1 MKYDL
6 DYSKLSIDSDSSEPL
21 HMQLKRALKRE
32 LRGLMPN
39 RQVILMSE
47 RELASM
53 LKLSRPTV
61 HRVYDELLTEGIVS
75 RRADRSL
82 EVCPQA
88 RSRIVGNYRVIGVLL
103 PTDFPTFVD
112 RNNSVMNYLKGI
124 IGRASE
130 LNISC
135 LMLQPPTGEITV
147 AALGAFVEAHFPK
160 LCGVI
165 HLGGLYDDP
174 GENDAVLTYLMSQTE
189 IPQVC
194 LSGVSSYSNVGAVY
208 ADPAVGVRELFKSLK
223 ARKIHSIGIVDSYG
237 MVRTPAEVFTYI
249 SSIRIDAMLNVAGE
263 CGVDCRISV
272 GKNEYQQWLHQVID
286 LLQSPNRPEVLICYN
301 DTVARTVMELARL
314 QGIAVPDELSV
325 VGYDGGDPELASIR
339 TNQQQVAEAAVEM
352 IVEHFEHG
360 VSKTNRILTLP
371 TEFADGRSL
380 KRTAG
385 GAAKPRTRRK
395 PVRMQYFN
403 ERRDSE

>member
-1 MKYDL
+1 
-6 DYSKLSIDSDSSEPL
+6 
-21 HMQLKRALKRE
+21 
-32 LRGLMPN
+32 
-39 RQVILMSE
+39 
-47 RELASM
+47 
-53 LKLSRPTV
+53 
-61 HRVYDELLTEGIVS
+61 
-75 RRADRSL
+75 
-82 EVCPQA
+82 
-88 RSRIVGNYRVIGVLL
+88 
-103 PTDFPTFVD
+103 
-112 RNNSVMNYLKGI
+112 
-124 IGRASE
+124 
-130 LNISC
+130 
-135 LMLQPPTGEITV
+135 
-147 AALGAFVEAHFPK
+147 
-160 LCGVI
+160 
-165 HLGGLYDDP
+165 
-174 GENDAVLTYLMSQTE
+174 
-189 IPQVC
+189 
-194 LSGVSSYSNVGAVY
+194 
-208 ADPAVGVRELFKSLK
+208 
-223 ARKIHSIGIVDSYG
+223 
-237 MVRTPAEVFTYI
+237 
-249 SSIRIDAMLNVAGE
+249 MLNVAGE